1 MKQWNN
7 SKQSNV
13 HTFTNK
19 FLELTSSLS
28 NNMTVPLNC
37 VAGVAWNAKKISLES
52 SPWPPKA
59 PWSTPFFVYRS
70 KILQNP
76 KCWFCFFS
84 NHAFRGYVSFVV
96 KFSYWCSR
104 LGTPLI
110 FCYDKIPKILWS
122 WYNQLPLVVILGTT
136 ISGACS
142 TPNIKLGT
150 KAQTSQRIL
159 KKPSTRPELQLNRIW
174 LLSIQLQYLQ
184 GIGIIY
190 YLYIYRNKNQPF
202 MQVNIPFVPQVLRD
216 S

>member
-1 MKQWNN
+1 MTP
-7 SKQSNV
+7 QS
-13 HTFTNK
+13 T
-19 FLELTSSLS
+19 
-28 NNMTVPLNC
+28 M
-37 VAGVAWNAKKISLES
+37 ID
-52 SPWPPKA
+52 
-59 PWSTPFFVYRS
+59 PFFCVPQQDSS
-70 KILQNP
+70 KPQMLVL
-76 KCWFCFFS
+76 FFS
-84 NHAFRGYVSFVV
+84 NHALRGFVSFVV

-136 ISGACS
+136 ISGVCS

-202 MQVNIPFVPQVLRD
+202 MQVNIPFVPQVLRG